1 MSTRQR
7 VTSRDN
13 EDDCRAGVVTEVRN
27 DEGGGGGEKWAGWR
41 EGKGVDCAGLGVQA
55 DAGVGEEEGQVSGS
69 SFWNSQCSLF
79 PPHLG
84 TGCLLLLTGR
94 FPPFHPNS
102 SARRPRITS
111 PRGSPIAVSVQQEG
125 GGTLLLE

>member
-55 DAGVGEEEGQVSGS
+55 DAGG
-69 SFWNSQCSLF
+69 
-79 PPHLG
+79 
-84 TGCLLLLTGR
+84 
-94 FPPFHPNS
+94 
-102 SARRPRITS
+102 
-111 PRGSPIAVSVQQEG
+111 EG
-125 GGTLLLE
+125 GGSGIRLQLLELTVLSLPPTSLHRVFVASDWTLSAFSPQ